1 MGYLELCGE
10 DRVFLHNCIV
20 PKAKSVFGRKT
31 KQTISRSKMQRGN
44 LQGKNTILTLESMIA
59 PALWDLGRTQTQNL
73 ETQILNKNSD
83 FQVDS
88 GKAGIAA
95 IAD

>member
-1 MGYLELCGE
+1 
-10 DRVFLHNCIV
+10 
-20 PKAKSVFGRKT
+20 
-31 KQTISRSKMQRGN
+31 
-44 LQGKNTILTLESMIA
+44 MIA